1 MVSQEG
7 EKFLFEKPIRI
18 ESQQQVGQ
26 WMNRVDDEMKNNLRF
41 FTKTAIQDYTKERL
55 YKFIHNKLGM
65 ICVFTSEA

>member
-7 EKFLFEKPIRI
+7 EKFMFEKPIKI

-26 WMNRVDDEMKNNLRF
+26 WMNKVDKEMKNTLRS

-55 YKFIHNKLGM
+55 YKFIIIN
-65 ICVFTSEA
+65 